1 MAKEEKLRSEIDD
14 KYKWD
19 LDSMYASKEVFKNDI
34 ISAEKMIDELVSY
47 KGIVTKDANTLY
59 NFLKLEEKL
68 DVILTNLY
76 VYAESK
82 KNEDLSNEENQK
94 MYNEILNLLSISGE
108 KTSFVMPELMK
119 TSYDVIKKYISEN
132 DKLKEFT
139 FDLEQIYRYQKYTL
153 SEKEE
158 TLLGNIGD
166 LRNKFENNFN
176 VALYSMVDYGYIKD
190 EDGNEVKLTNGN
202 MQKYARSKD
211 RRVRH
216 DSFKARYNALQKYAG
231 LIATDY
237 EGSVKADVVIAKARG
252 YKSDLEMHLY
262 EDGVPE
268 EIYRNLL
275 KVSDDNINVFHKYI
289 KMVKDVLKLKD
300 FSVYDLSAPLTGESD
315 KKYSVSDA
323 KKMITKALGV
333 LGKDYVK
340 LLNKA
345 FDERWIDFYPN
356 KGKHSGY
363 YEQDSYVGHPLVL
376 SNYTEDYVSVSS
388 LAHELGH
395 AINSYYSKENNPPH
409 LSEYTLF
416 TAEVASLTNEILF
429 SNYIIKNSTNKTEK
443 LIAIE
448 YMLSVIAG
456 NFYGTISEGSVF
468 EDIVHK
474 RIFDGESL
482 TESDFNEIFSKV
494 KDRYYGNDI
503 IVDDMVKYGWTRVS
517 HFYNSF
523 YYYKYSVGICGACYV
538 ARRILSGDKE
548 YLNRYLEYLKLGGS
562 MMPLEELKQI
572 DLDFTDTKVIEEGI
586 NYFSE
591 LIDEFMVIYNS

>member
-1 MAKEEKLRSEIDD
+1 MTKEENLRSQIDD

-19 LDSMYASKEVFKNDI
+19 LDSMYASEEAFEKDI
-34 ISAEKMIDELVSY
+34 INAKKMIEEITSY
-47 KGIVTKDANTLY
+47 KGAITKDANTLY

-76 VYAESK
+76 VYVESK
-82 KNEDLSNEENQK
+82 KNEDLGNKENQK
-94 MYNEILNLLSISGE
+94 IYSEILNLLSNSSE

-119 TSYDVIKKYISEN
+119 TDYDVIKKYIKEN

-158 TLLGNIGD
+158 TLLGNISD

-190 EDGNEVKLTNGN
+190 EDGNDVKLTNGN

-211 RRVRH
+211 RKVRH

-237 EGSVKADVVIAKARG
+237 EGSVKADVMIAKARG
-252 YKSDLEMHLY
+252 YKSDLEMYLY

-275 KVSDDNINVFHKYI
+275 KVADDNIGVFHKYI
-289 KMVKDVLKLKD
+289 KMVKDVLNLKD

-323 KKMITKALGV
+323 KKMITKALSI
-333 LGKDYVK
+333 LGKDYTTV
-340 LLNKA
+340 LNKA

-363 YEQDSYVGHPLVL
+363 YEQDSYAGHPVVL
-376 SNYTEDYVSVSS
+376 SNYTEDYISVSS

-395 AINSYYSKENNPPH
+395 AINSYYSKKNNPPH

-429 SNYIIKNSTNKTEK
+429 SNYIIKNSTNRIEK
-443 LIAIE
+443 LTAIE
-448 YMLSVIAG
+448 YMLSIIAG
-456 NFYGTISEGSVF
+456 NFYGTLSEGSVF
-468 EDIVHK
+468 EDVVHK
-474 RIFDGESL
+474 KIFDGKSL
-482 TESDFNEIFSKV
+482 TESDFNEIFNKV
-494 KDRYYGNDI
+494 KERYYGDGI

-523 YYYKYSVGICGACYV
+523 YYYKYSVGISSACYV
-538 ARRILSGDKE
+538 ARRILSGDKD
-548 YLNRYLEYLKLGGS
+548 YLNKYLEYLKLGGS

-572 DLDFTDTKVIEEGI
+572 DLDFTNTKVIKEVI

-591 LIDEFMVIYNS
+591 LIDEFLKAYNS

>member
-19 LDSMYASKEVFKNDI
+19 LDSMYASKEAFEKDI
-34 ISAEKMIDELVSY
+34 TSAKKMIDELVSY

-82 KNEDLSNEENQK
+82 KNEDLGNEENQK

-119 TSYDVIKKYISEN
+119 TSYDIIKKYISEN

-158 TLLGNIGD
+158 ALLGNISD
-166 LRNKFENNFN
+166 LRNKFENNFS

-216 DSFKARYNALQKYAG
+216 DSFKARYNALKKYAG

-237 EGSVKADVVIAKARG
+237 EGSVKADVMIAKARG
-252 YKSDLEMHLY
+252 YKSDLEMYLY
-262 EDGVPE
+262 EDGVSE

-275 KVSDDNINVFHKYI
+275 KVSDDNIGIFHKYI
-289 KMVKDVLKLKD
+289 KMVKDILKLED
-300 FSVYDLSAPLTGESD
+300 FSIYDLSAPLTGESD

-376 SNYTEDYVSVSS
+376 SNYTEDYISVSS

-395 AINSYYSKENNPPH
+395 AINSYYSKKNNPPH

-429 SNYIIKNSTNKTEK
+429 SNYIIKNSTSKEEK

-448 YMLSVIAG
+448 NMLSIFAS
-456 NFYGTISEGSVF
+456 NFYGTLSEGSVF

-474 RIFDGESL
+474 KIFDGNSL

-494 KDRYYGNDI
+494 KERYYGNDI
-503 IVDDMVKYGWTRVS
+503 IVDDMVKYGWTKVS

-523 YYYKYSVGICGACYV
+523 YYYKYSVGITSACYV

-562 MMPLEELKQI
+562 MMPLDELKTI
-572 DLDFTDTKVIEEGI
+572 GLDLTNTKVIEEGI

>member
-216 DSFKARYNALQKYAG
+216 DSFKARYSALQKYAG

-237 EGSVKADVVIAKARG
+237 EGSVKSDVVIAKARG
-252 YKSDLEMHLY
+252 YKSDLEMYLY

-289 KMVKDVLKLKD
+289 KMVKDVLKLDD

-340 LLNKA
+340 LLNRA

-395 AINSYYSKENNPPH
+395 AINSYYSKKNNPPH

-456 NFYGTISEGSVF
+456 NFYGTVSEGSVF

>member
-1 MAKEEKLRSEIDD
+1 MAKEEKLRSEIED

-19 LDSMYASKEVFKNDI
+19 LDSMYTSNEAFEKDI
-34 ISAEKMIDELVSY
+34 KSAEKLVDELVSY
-47 KGIVTKDANTLY
+47 KGTITKDSDTLY

-82 KNEDLSNEENQK
+82 KNEDLGNEENQK
-94 MYNEILNLLSISGE
+94 IYNEILNLLSISGE
-108 KTSFVMPELMK
+108 KTSFVMPELIK
-119 TSYDVIKKYISEN
+119 TDYDVIKKYISEN
-132 DKLKEFT
+132 DELKEFT
-139 FDLEQIYRYQKYTL
+139 FDLDQIYRYQKYTL
-153 SEKEE
+153 NEKEE
-158 TLLGNIGD
+158 TLLGNISD
-166 LRNKFENNFN
+166 LRNKFENNFS
-176 VALYSMVDYGYIKD
+176 VSLYSMVDYGYIKD
-190 EDGNEVKLTNGN
+190 ENGNEVKLTNGN

-216 DSFKARYNALQKYAG
+216 DSFKARYSALQKYAG

-237 EGSVKADVVIAKARG
+237 EGSVKADCMIAKARG
-252 YKSDLEMHLY
+252 YKSDLEMYLY
-262 EDGVPE
+262 EDGVSE
-268 EIYRNLL
+268 EIYSNLL

-289 KMVKDVLKLKD
+289 KMVKDVLKLEN
-300 FSVYDLSAPLTGESD
+300 FSVYDLSAPLTDESD

-323 KKMITKALGV
+323 KEMITKALSI
-333 LGKDYVK
+333 LGKDYVDI
-340 LLNKA
+340 LNKA

-363 YEQDSYVGHPLVL
+363 YEQESYIGHPLVL
-376 SNYTEDYVSVSS
+376 SNYTEDYMSVSS
-388 LAHELGH
+388 LVHELGH
-395 AINSYYSKENNPPH
+395 AVNSYYSKKNNPPH
-409 LSEYTLF
+409 LSQYTLF

-429 SNYIIKNSTNKTEK
+429 SNYIIKNSNSKEEK
-443 LIAIE
+443 LTAIE

-456 NFYGTISEGSVF
+456 NFYGTVSEGSVF

-494 KDRYYGNDI
+494 KDRYYGNGI

-523 YYYKYSVGICGACYV
+523 YYYKYAVGISSACYV
-538 ARRILSGDKE
+538 AKRILSGDKE

-572 DLDFTDTKVIEEGI
+572 DLDFTNTKVIEEGI

>member
-1 MAKEEKLRSEIDD
+1 MAKEEKLRSEIDN

-19 LDSMYASKEVFKNDI
+19 LDSMYASKEDFEKDI
-34 ISAEKMIDELVSY
+34 KTARKMIDELASY
-47 KGIVTKDANTLY
+47 KGMITKDANTLY

-68 DVILTNLY
+68 DTLLTNLY

-82 KNEDLSNEENQK
+82 KNEDLGNEENQK
-94 MYNEILNLLSISGE
+94 IYNQILNLLSISGE

-119 TSYDVIKKYISEN
+119 TNYDVIKKYISEN
-132 DKLKEFT
+132 NKLKEFT

-166 LRNKFENNFN
+166 LRNRFENNFN

-190 EDGNEVKLTNGN
+190 EDGNDVKLTNGN

-216 DSFKARYNALQKYAG
+216 DSFKARYNALQKYAN
-231 LIATDY
+231 LISTDY
-237 EGSVKADVVIAKARG
+237 EGSVKADTMIAKARG
-252 YKSDLEMHLY
+252 YKSDLEMYLY
-262 EDGVPE
+262 EDGVSE
-268 EIYRNLL
+268 EIYHNLL
-275 KVSDDNINVFHKYI
+275 KVADDNIAVFHKYI
-289 KMVKDVLKLKD
+289 KMIKNVLRLDD

-323 KKMITKALGV
+323 KEMITKALGV
-333 LGKDYVK
+333 LGEDYVK

-376 SNYTEDYVSVSS
+376 SNYNEDYISVSS

-395 AINSYYSKENNPPH
+395 AINSYYSKKNNPPH

-429 SNYIIKNSTNKTEK
+429 SNYIIKNSNNKEEK
-443 LIAIE
+443 LTAIE
-448 YMLSVIAG
+448 NILNIFAS
-456 NFYGTISEGSVF
+456 NFYGTLSEGSVF

-474 RIFDGESL
+474 KIFEGDSL

-503 IVDDMVKYGWTRVS
+503 IVDEMVKYGWTRVS

-523 YYYKYSVGICGACYV
+523 YYYKYSVGITGACYV
-538 ARRILSGDKE
+538 AKRILSGDKE

-572 DLDFTDTKVIEEGI
+572 DLDFTNTKVIEEGI

>member
-1 MAKEEKLRSEIDD
+1 MAKEEKLRNEVDN

-19 LDSMYASKEVFKNDI
+19 LDSMYANKDSYLEDI
-34 ISAEKMIDELVSY
+34 DKAKKLINLLASY
-47 KGIVTKDANTLY
+47 KGKITMNSKTLY
-59 NFLKLEEKL
+59 EFLKEREKL

-76 VYAESK
+76 VFGESK

-94 MYNEILNLLSISGE
+94 LYNEILGLLSYSGE

-119 TSYDVIKKYISEN
+119 TDYKVIKEYINEN
-132 DKLKEFT
+132 KELEEFK

-176 VALYSMVDYGYIKD
+176 VALYSVVDYGYIKD
-190 EDGNEVKLTNGN
+190 EDGNNVKLTNGN

-216 DSFKARYNALQKYAG
+216 DSFKARYETLKKFAG
-231 LIATDY
+231 LISTDY
-237 EGSVKADVVIAKARG
+237 EGAVKADCMIAKARG
-252 YKSDLEMHLY
+252 YESDLEMFLY
-262 EDGVPE
+262 EDGISE

-275 KVSDDNINVFHKYI
+275 KVSNDNIDFFHKYI
-289 KMVKDVLKLKD
+289 KMVKDVLKLDD
-300 FSVYDLSAPLTGESD
+300 FSVYDLSAPLTEESNR
-315 KKYSVSDA
+315 KYSVEDA

-333 LGKDYVK
+333 LGEDYVNI
-340 LLNKA
+340 LNKA
-345 FDERWIDFYPN
+345 FDDKWIDFYPN
-356 KGKHSGY
+356 KGKYSGY

-376 SNYTEDYVSVSS
+376 ANYTEDYISVSS

-395 AINSYYSKENNPPH
+395 AINSYYSKKNNPPH

-429 SNYIIKNSTNKTEK
+429 SNYIIKNSTSKSEK

-448 YMLSVIAG
+448 YILSIFAG
-456 NFYGTISEGSVF
+456 NFYGTLSEGSLF
-468 EDIVHK
+468 EDEVHK
-474 RIFDGESL
+474 RIFNDETL
-482 TESDFNEIFSKV
+482 TETDFNEIFGKI
-494 KDRYYGNDI
+494 KNRYYGDG
-503 IVDDMVKYGWTRVS
+503 VLKDDMLKYGWVRVS

-523 YYYKYSVGICGACYV
+523 YYYKYSVGICSACYV
-538 ARRILSGDKE
+538 AKRILKGDKE
-548 YLNRYLEYLKLGGS
+548 YLKRYLNYLSLGGS
-562 MMPLEELKQI
+562 MMPLDELKQI
-572 DLDFTDTKVIEEGI
+572 DIDFNDNKVIEEGI